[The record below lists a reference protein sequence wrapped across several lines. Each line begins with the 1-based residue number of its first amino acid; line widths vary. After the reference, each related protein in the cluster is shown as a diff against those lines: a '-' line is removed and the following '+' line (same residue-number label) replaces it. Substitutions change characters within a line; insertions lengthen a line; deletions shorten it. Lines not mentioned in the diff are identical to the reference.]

1 MNCTHT
7 NCFKLFSQKTCMKYH
22 EILVLSKQIRMLPQ
36 KLRCADAVVAS
47 WMSFGTRS
55 SSRRNANVAWNTRE
69 GFTPTEHCDFADLLR
84 VELLRVNSWTFL
96 LFRFIGVF
104 VPNLPRC
111 FLAHSIQSHLR
122 NNHDHLLPTS
132 TRTLPILFWNRTN
145 ASNFCR
151 NWSRSVNRFF
161 RRSNKYTSAW
171 RNAQKRAPA
180 KRQRLFLYLQ
190 DLFLQRL
197 FFFCASYKR

>member
-1 MNCTHT
+1 MVILQIYKVVL
-7 NCFKLFSQKTCMKYH
+7 KL
-22 EILVLSKQIRMLPQ
+22 
-36 KLRCADAVVAS
+36 
-47 WMSFGTRS
+47 
-55 SSRRNANVAWNTRE
+55 
-69 GFTPTEHCDFADLLR
+69 
-84 VELLRVNSWTFL
+84 LLRVNSWTFL
-96 LFRFIGVF
+96 LFLFIGVF

-111 FLAHSIQSHLR
+111 CLAHIQSHLR
-122 NNHDHLLPTS
+122 NNHDHMLPTS

-190 DLFLQRL
+190 DLFCKDLFSFVQVTNGSSLQQKILVCFQGIIRSADSKL
-197 FFFCASYKR
+197 RIISLRSRPYSYGLCGGGNAWKC